1 MRIARAAALTPTL
14 LTPLEA
20 GEILRCSAG
29 TIKRY
34 VRQGELQAFR
44 HRGRVLIPAEAVAC
58 FIESNLTG
66 PSEVERP
73 KASRARRKRPAAREP
88 LEPGRRLV
96 DFHSSS

>member
-1 MRIARAAALTPTL
+1 MSPTL

-44 HRGRVLIPAEAVAC
+44 HRGRVLIPEAA
-58 FIESNLTG
+58 IERFVEERLTRRVG
-66 PSEVERP
+66 PVVT
-73 KASRARRKRPAAREP
+73 AARRSRGRGSSMVARPGDARP
-88 LEPGRRLV
+88 PFDGTRRLV
-96 DFHSSS
+96 EFG

>member
-1 MRIARAAALTPTL
+1 MTPTL

-44 HRGRVLIPAEAVAC
+44 HRGRVLIPAEA
-58 FIESNLTG
+58 IERFVGEHLTAIDNLREHA
-66 PSEVERP
+66 PR
-73 KASRARRKRPAAREP
+73 RARRRVSQDQRGYQ
-88 LEPGRRLV
+88 PGARLV
-96 DFHSSS
+96 EFSSRKQNG